1 MAEENII
8 KKEKSVTVDSGKSPE
23 VKIEG
28 EATVAPVMD
37 EPIVDAPEAE
47 DLSDVIS
54 LLNLMDTNN
63 GGKGAIADIPEDLR
77 GSIKYLVGLLTGL
90 KDLYEDPLYMAIND
104 DLFDQR
110 EEGLTPSVEVAIARN
125 IPLDRLQDLADSE
138 DYEGTQSELTDGI
151 AAGKQAVV
159 DGEQDEANF
168 ELSQQAGQEYAA
180 EMGYDEARTNELF
193 QKVLDLLQV
202 MGDGVLTKAEFA
214 EVDKMLN
221 YGPDTENLRSKLSAQ
236 TPKEVLPDQASIDAT
251 VTKTNQAPVR
261 KAPVNAP
268 GMASLAAYGE
278 DTNAKITG
286 TGKRR
291 RV

>member
-151 AAGKQAVV
+151 AAGKQAVM
-159 DGEQDEANF
+159 DGKQDEANF
-168 ELSQQAGQEYAA
+168 ELFQQAGQEYAA

>member
-1 MAEENII
+1 
-8 KKEKSVTVDSGKSPE
+8 
-23 VKIEG
+23 
-28 EATVAPVMD
+28 
-37 EPIVDAPEAE
+37 
-47 DLSDVIS
+47 
-54 LLNLMDTNN
+54 
-63 GGKGAIADIPEDLR
+63 
-77 GSIKYLVGLLTGL
+77 LVGLLTGL

-151 AAGKQAVV
+151 AAGKQATM

-251 VTKTNQAPVR
+251 VTKTNQAPPR